1 MEARMMIR
9 GTGWRWLASTTAALC
24 LIGAAAGADDAAMEA
39 KRKAEVGIPAG
50 TVLGKDNAA
59 LAEGLM
65 PAEILEY
72 YKKGEFTNK
81 VVDWP
86 VGQYKW
92 DPEFLAANKQNV
104 ENLSVD
110 ADGGIVDKKTNK
122 YPEYIYGYPFP
133 TIDPKD
139 PNAGVKIVWNQAY
152 ILYAHLTS
160 AHYYTDMAFLT
171 RTETDRVLRVKVWF
185 NYFDGQKK
193 KLIPEKNPNQ
203 MLMQYIAAVESPQ
216 DVYGTT
222 ALTWRFKAKD
232 KRDMTWTYVPA
243 LRRIREV
250 SPANRSDGFLG
261 SDISQDDGPF
271 FDGKPSDFT
280 WKLVG
285 EGEQLRFADPYS
297 LKGEV
302 ARDKSPEGG
311 LRELLKKDA
320 PVFGLQD
327 PNWKGIA
334 WAPVTDVL
342 AKRPVWIVEGVPKDR
357 YYLYGK
363 IQLMIDKES
372 FQGAWN
378 RKYSWQG
385 ELLHDYVPTGF
396 NSVEWKDPDGTVD
409 SFWGGAVAY
418 FCGINFKLDRAT
430 AISFPP
436 GTYLE
441 RRIKYPDNFFDYQ
454 SLYRFGK

>member
-1 MEARMMIR
+1 MDRFTWQSAVIATVA
-9 GTGWRWLASTTAALC
+9 GLCLAALVH
-24 LIGAAAGADDAAMEA
+24 ADEASMEA
-39 KRKAEVGIPAG
+39 KKKAEVGLAPG

-59 LAEGLM
+59 MAEKLI
-65 PAEILEY
+65 PDEILAY

-81 VVDWP
+81 IVDWP
-86 VGQYKW
+86 MGIYKW
-92 DPEFLAANKQNV
+92 DPEFLAGNKQNA
-104 ENLSVD
+104 ENFAVD
-110 ADGGIVDKKTNK
+110 ADGGIIDKKTGN
-122 YPEYIYGYPFP
+122 YPDSIYGYPFP
-133 TIDPKD
+133 NIDPKD
-139 PNAGVKIVWNQAY
+139 PNAGVKVVWNQAY

-160 AHYYTDMAFLT
+160 AHYYTDLAFLT
-171 RTETDRVLRVKVWF
+171 RTETDRVIRVKVWF
-185 NYFDGQKK
+185 NYYDGQKK
-193 KLIPEKNPNQ
+193 QYLPAKNPQ
-203 MLMQYIAAVESPQ
+203 GLLMQYIAAVEAPQ

-232 KRDMTWTYVPA
+232 KRDLTWTYVPA

-285 EGEQLRFADPYS
+285 EGEVLRFADPFS

-302 ARDKSPEGG
+302 AREKSPEGG
-311 LRELLKKDA
+311 LRELLKKDVA
-320 PVFGLQD
+320 VYGLQD
-327 PNWKGIA
+327 PNWKGLG

-378 RKYSWQG
+378 RKFSWQG
-385 ELLHDYVPTGF
+385 ELLHDYIPTGF
-396 NSVEWKDPDGTVD
+396 NSVEWKDPSGSVD

-430 AISFPP
+430 AVSFPP
-436 GTYLE
+436 GTFLE
-441 RRIKYPDNFFDYQ
+441 RRLKYPDNFFDYQ
-454 SLYRFGK
+454 TLYRFGK